1 MRLARYE
8 RAGEARLA
16 MVAGED
22 ILDILDALDDLS
34 DAPANAY
41 KWFSD
46 MTALIEAGPV
56 AEEILQKITSHTR
69 NDIPVLQKQPERR
82 MGVRDRHPNL
92 YIKTVRY
99 LLKVNS

>member
-41 KWFSD
+41 KWFS
-46 MTALIEAGPV
+46 I
-56 AEEILQKITSHTR
+56 
-69 NDIPVLQKQPERR
+69 
-82 MGVRDRHPNL
+82 
-92 YIKTVRY
+92 
-99 LLKVNS
+99 

>member
-34 DAPANAY
+34 DARSRLFAIAHRKARAPWQN
-41 KWFSD
+41 
-46 MTALIEAGPV
+46 
-56 AEEILQKITSHTR
+56 R
-69 NDIPVLQKQPERR
+69 
-82 MGVRDRHPNL
+82 
-92 YIKTVRY
+92 
-99 LLKVNS
+99 

>member
-34 DAPANAY
+34 DARANGTRDY
-41 KWFSD
+41 GFPVGREGVTRRVSTI
-46 MTALIEAGPV
+46 TALY
-56 AEEILQKITSHTR
+56 LS
-69 NDIPVLQKQPERR
+69 VLDSRR
-82 MGVRDRHPNL
+82 LPLGCSD
-92 YIKTVRY
+92 
-99 LLKVNS
+99 

>member
-34 DAPANAY
+34 DAPANALY
-41 KWFSD
+41 AFKSRGFGGEVGVV
-46 MTALIEAGPV
+46 TANNPLA
-56 AEEILQKITSHTR
+56 L
-69 NDIPVLQKQPERR
+69 
-82 MGVRDRHPNL
+82 
-92 YIKTVRY
+92 
-99 LLKVNS
+99 

>member
-46 MTALIEAGPV
+46 MTALIEAGPA
-56 AEEILQKITSHTR
+56 AEEILQ
-69 NDIPVLQKQPERR
+69 
-82 MGVRDRHPNL
+82 
-92 YIKTVRY
+92 TVA
-99 LLKVNS
+99 

>member
-34 DAPANAY
+34 DAPANGTRDY
-41 KWFSD
+41 GF
-46 MTALIEAGPV
+46 PV
-56 AEEILQKITSHTR
+56 GREGGHPTGIHDNWAVSIDSLEL
-69 NDIPVLQKQPERR
+69 ND
-82 MGVRDRHPNL
+82 
-92 YIKTVRY
+92 
-99 LLKVNS
+99 

>member
-34 DAPANAY
+34 DAPANALY
-41 KWFSD
+41 AFKSRRFGGEVGVV
-46 MTALIEAGPV
+46 TANNPLA
-56 AEEILQKITSHTR
+56 L
-69 NDIPVLQKQPERR
+69 
-82 MGVRDRHPNL
+82 
-92 YIKTVRY
+92 
-99 LLKVNS
+99 